1 MADIELSVEE
11 YLWFTEYQQGN
22 VNVAGLIFDDLI
34 EESLDLGREAYI
46 IWNDQIEEIFG
57 ITEAFTPY
65 HHAYIADAIL
75 SIDLIGGSQT
85 RVKQSVLNVVYTKP
99 VTPVKVA
106 HMHLDLVMSGSDT
119 FQEEVS
125 SELQIHSTYAN
136 AVPYYWEHLFE
147 SFSIEIVEPQP
158 YPPIYLRLYLSV
170 SDLANMR
177 HDVAQEYFFTSTCR
191 EEIFAW
197 DGILWGW
204 DHLVS
209 DLLIDTDAIQ
219 EIIGKIADDYLH
231 LEDGLTPHIL
241 VVHIVNDHVF
251 AFDAAL
257 DEKFYL
263 LTAADTIDSGD
274 FVSEF
279 MGHLIKDFL
288 TFQEVQED
296 GVFRNCLTE
305 DTFNAGDASQSER
318 YYICLADDTVEIT
331 SGTVTFLSL
340 SKTALEAFNSS
351 DTAVPSGTF
360 VGLAHESLAFR
371 DIESCIHGIIIQE
384 GIAMGDVELARWVF
398 NVLLESGCDVADIIS

>member
-34 EESLDLGREAYI
+34 EESLDLGREAYVV
-46 IWNDQIEEIFG
+46 WNDQIEETFEIA
-57 ITEAFTPY
+57 EAFTPY
-65 HHAYIADAIL
+65 HHAYIADVIL

-99 VTPVKVA
+99 VAPVKVA
-106 HMHLDLVMSGSDT
+106 HMHLDVVMSGSDT

-147 SFSIEIVEPQP
+147 SFSIEIEEPQP

-197 DGILWGW
+197 DSILWGW

-209 DLLIDTDAIQ
+209 ELLIDTDTIQ
-219 EIIGKIADDYLH
+219 EIIGKIADDYLY

-241 VVHIVNDHVF
+241 VVHIVNDQVF
-251 AFDAAL
+251 AYDAAL
-257 DEKFYL
+257 DEKFYVLTVADAIDFEEFISEYLGQLIDEL
-263 LTAADTIDSGD
+263 LA
-274 FVSEF
+274 
-279 MGHLIKDFL
+279 
-288 TFQEVQED
+288 FQGILEE
-296 GVFRNCLTE
+296 GVFRHCLTE
-305 DTFNAGDASQSER
+305 DSFNACDVSESER
-318 YYICLADDTVEIT
+318 YYICLADDAVEMT

-340 SKTALEAFNSS
+340 SKTALETFNSS

-371 DIESCIHGIIIQE
+371 DIDSCIHGIIIQE

-398 NVLLESGCDVADIIS
+398 NVLLESGCDVADIIG